1 MPLEIQLIMLLK
13 QIFSSPISEIENFR
27 DLINNAEV
35 EKKIRLNS
43 DLVNIVLKKRKN
55 LKTEKGK
62 A

>member
-1 MPLEIQLIMLLK
+1 MLLK

-55 LKTEKGK
+55 LKLKIDK
-62 A
+62 I